1 MFATIDVV
9 ELLLCDRVVDVDSL
23 EKKFAF
29 SSHLFESMD
38 TSSCFLRE
46 TNEFLAHLCPH
57 VSDTLLEI
65 LSQQAEDNLEL
76 LILG

>member
-1 MFATIDVV
+1 
-9 ELLLCDRVVDVDSL
+9 
-23 EKKFAF
+23 
-29 SSHLFESMD
+29 
-38 TSSCFLRE
+38 
-46 TNEFLAHLCPH
+46 LAHLCPH